1 MPTKKVKI
9 GVAMGGGGA
18 KGAAHIGIL
27 KVFEKYNISIDS
39 IVGSSAGAI
48 IGASYALGLTA
59 DQIFQQSAKF
69 SKMKLLRLGNFH
81 IFNESL
87 MKSRDVKNAIQE
99 LVGEHTFDDL
109 KIPFQAVAVDLESGK
124 EVLLHSGKL
133 WESLRASS
141 AIPGIFSPYFLNEK
155 YLVDGGLLN
164 SVPVNY
170 LREQKDID
178 IVIGI
183 QLGDLTSKQ
192 YISGIVWERYYR
204 KNLKNMLGY
213 FKILKINSTLMF
225 HILLRSI
232 DILRDEVQ
240 NYRYQTARPDIIIA
254 PEIGH
259 ISFLEMEHY
268 ADAMKEGE
276 KAAEKTIP
284 QLLELISKK
293 QQAAA

>member
-9 GVAMGGGGA
+9 GIAMGGGGA
-18 KGAAHIGIL
+18 KGAAHIGVL

-59 DQIFQQSAKF
+59 DQIFQQSVKF
-69 SKMKLLRLGNFH
+69 SKIKLFRLGNVH
-81 IFNESL
+81 LFNESL
-87 MKSRDVKNAIQE
+87 IKSKDIKNAIHD

-124 EVLLHSGKL
+124 EVLLRSGKL
-133 WESLRASS
+133 WEVLRASS

-164 SVPVNY
+164 SVPVNH
-170 LREQKDID
+170 LREQKDLD
-178 IVIGI
+178 IIIGI
-183 QLGDLTSKQ
+183 QLGGLTSKQ

-204 KNLKNMLGY
+204 KNLKNILGY

-240 NYRYQTARPDIIIA
+240 NYRYQMARPDIIIV

-268 ADAMKEGE
+268 QEAMKEGE
-276 KAAEKTIP
+276 KAAEKIMP
-284 QLLELISKK
+284 QLLKLIK
-293 QQAAA
+293 QKQCL